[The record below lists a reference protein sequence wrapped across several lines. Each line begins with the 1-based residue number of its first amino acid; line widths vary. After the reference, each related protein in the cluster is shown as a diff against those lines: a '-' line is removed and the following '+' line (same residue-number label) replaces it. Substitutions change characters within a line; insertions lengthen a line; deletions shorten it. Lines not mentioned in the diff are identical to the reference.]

1 MPSRP
6 QRPPV
11 FISAPI
17 AALVEG
23 LYREDTTIG
32 TLRAHGD
39 FGLGTF
45 NDLDGEMVIVDG
57 IVYRLPPDGP
67 ATIVGDDV
75 QTPFAIV
82 TRFEGDA
89 EEHLDRSLDA
99 DAFEAVLADLLPSRN
114 LVYAI
119 RIDGRF
125 RRVRARSVPKQ
136 ANYRP
141 LAEIARVQT
150 VFEFDDVE
158 GTIVGFWTPSFL
170 ESVHV
175 PGFHLHF
182 ITADRSRGGHVL
194 AAEPSGVLV
203 RQQHVPKV
211 ELGLP
216 ITLDFLTMDRT
227 RDLAA
232 DIAAVER

>member
-1 MPSRP
+1 MPAP
-6 QRPPV
+6 PRPPV

-32 TLRAHGD
+32 ALRAHGD

-45 NDLDGEMVIVDG
+45 NDLDGEMVFLDG

-67 ATIVGDDV
+67 ATVVPDDV
-75 QTPFAIV
+75 QTPFAVV

-89 EEHLDRSLDA
+89 EERFDRPLGA
-99 DAFEAVLADLLPSRN
+99 DDFEHALAGILPSRN

-119 RIDGRF
+119 RVDGRF
-125 RRVRARSVPKQ
+125 ARIRARSVPKQ

-141 LAEIARVQT
+141 LAEIAKVQT
-150 VFEFDDVE
+150 VFEFEDVE
-158 GTIVGFWTPSFL
+158 GTLVGFWTPSFL

-182 ITADRSRGGHVL
+182 VTADRARGGHVL
-194 AAEPSGVLV
+194 AAEPADVLV
-203 RQQHVPKV
+203 RLQHAPKV

>member
-1 MPSRP
+1 MPAAP
-6 QRPPV
+6 RPPV
-11 FISAPI
+11 HISAPI

-23 LYREDTTIG
+23 LLREDTTIG
-32 TLRAHGD
+32 SLRAHGD

-45 NDLDGEMVIVDG
+45 NDLDGEMVLLDG
-57 IVYRLPPDGP
+57 VVYRLPPDGP

-75 QTPFAIV
+75 QTPFAVV
-82 TRFEGDA
+82 TRFLGDT
-89 EEHLDRSLDA
+89 EERLGPQA
-99 DAFEAVLADLLPSRN
+99 DAAAFERALEGLLPSRN

-119 RIDGRF
+119 RLDGRF
-125 RRVRARSVPKQ
+125 ARVRARSVPKQ

-141 LAEIARVQT
+141 LADIAAVQT
-150 VFEFDDVE
+150 VFEFADVE
-158 GTIVGFWTPSFL
+158 GTMVGFWTPSFL

-194 AAEPSGVLV
+194 AAEPADVLV
-203 RQQHVPKV
+203 RLQHAPKV

-232 DIAAVER
+232 DIQAVER